1 MSYISFT
8 ALSQVVGEVVVDVRA
23 ETAAILW
30 VQLKDLPQS
39 PNTDVLQVTV
49 GQRLHVCIGLDHLV
63 MFREVSPNKVTF
75 ACRDCPVKQKD
86 YNEVQNS

>member
-8 ALSQVVGEVVVDVRA
+8 ALPQVVGEVVVDVRA
-23 ETAAILW
+23 EPAAILG

-49 GQRLHVCIGLDHLV
+49 GQCLHVCIGLDHLA
-63 MFREVSPNKVTF
+63 MFWEVSPNKITF
-75 ACRDCPVKQKD
+75 ACRD
-86 YNEVQNS
+86 Y